1 LHVATTKDSD
11 MFVKITRYFE
21 IVGKARAAAELS
33 RMGYH
38 QEAKKLMLK

>member
-1 LHVATTKDSD
+1 LHVATTKDTN
-11 MFVKITRYFE
+11 MFGKITRYFE
-21 IVGKARAAAELS
+21 LVGKARAAVELS